1 MFGEKDKRA
10 RNTFCRALSNGPIIH
25 GSLMSKL
32 SKPAKPL
39 PSSVSPTGSKAY
51 QIAVRFRRVPI
62 MFRYLLSSTT
72 VTRHKLLIRF
82 SCIVVSAACMGCI
95 TPRMASSLPSPS
107 TEVTSPQQISRQEPD
122 VAEQKEQE
130 PNPSLLRASIG
141 LAFIDGEVLR
151 KSIYEL
157 SSPEFEGRLT
167 GTAGY
172 ALAARYSAERFRK
185 AGVQPGGSEGTFFQ
199 PFVVEANEV
208 TAPAM
213 LVIEHDGWRDPPF
226 RFGRDFVNR
235 GFTGSGHIENAQVV
249 FVGYGLVDEEKGWDD
264 YAGIDARDRV
274 ALMFMGTPSGTGDW
288 GEKSRPRFKATIARR
303 HGVTAIL
310 LIDDP
315 GENALSPIGS
325 VYHGDVGEHQA
336 DIPQLSIRNSIA
348 DDLLYGL
355 PHTAVS
361 LRQQINS
368 TGQPFSTS
376 LKTRVT
382 IKSTARY
389 VPEAVTWNVVGYIEG
404 SDPTVSD
411 EYVVVGAHL
420 DHVGNQSGVLFAGAQ
435 DNASGSVMVLAMAEA
450 MSKSPVKPR
459 RSVFFVL
466 FAGEELFLAG
476 SDYFA
481 SNPPWPIAKAVGMIN
496 LDMVGT
502 GPELRMD
509 GGATTPA
516 FQQMAIEAD
525 RLYGGFN
532 LADQNPTPAV
542 PGASDHS
549 AFINAGIPTIY
560 LHSRGAPGR
569 AHTPED
575 VASTID
581 YDAFFRTTRVVY
593 LTLFQIADRL

>member
-1 MFGEKDKRA
+1 MKINGLVFLLVLAGLFIFSGFSLFGQFTDDPNDRLYRFLSLWEEKGYIENVPPIRPYPPQLLKR
-10 RNTFCRALSNGPIIH
+10 
-25 GSLMSKL
+25 
-32 SKPAKPL
+32 
-39 PSSVSPTGSKAY
+39 
-51 QIAVRFRRVPI
+51 
-62 MFRYLLSSTT
+62 LLRE
-72 VTRHKLLIRF
+72 VQQVGERHDRK
-82 SCIVVSAACMGCI
+82 
-95 TPRMASSLPSPS
+95 
-107 TEVTSPQQISRQEPD
+107 
-122 VAEQKEQE
+122 VAEQYYGTLFPRDQGKDRDRLLKGALH
-130 PNPSLLRASIG
+130 PSFVAETMTETEDIYWKLAAHIDTLGSIG
-141 LAFIDGEVLR
+141 SYVA
-151 KSIYEL
+151 
-157 SSPEFEGRLT
+157 
-167 GTAGY
+167 
-172 ALAARYSAERFRK
+172 
-185 AGVQPGGSEGTFFQ
+185 
-199 PFVVEANEV
+199 
-208 TAPAM
+208 
-213 LVIEHDGWRDPPF
+213 
-226 RFGRDFVNR
+226 
-235 GFTGSGHIENAQVV
+235 FTGNFAYS
-249 FVGYGLVDEEKGWDD
+249 
-264 YAGIDARDRV
+264 
-274 ALMFMGTPSGTGDW
+274 
-288 GEKSRPRFKATIARR
+288 
-303 HGVTAIL
+303 

-336 DIPQLSIRNSIA
+336 DIPQLSIRNSVA
-348 DDLLYGL
+348 DDLLHGL

-368 TGQPFSTS
+368 TGQPFSMS

-389 VPEAVTWNVVGYIEG
+389 VPEAVTWNVVGYLEG

-420 DHVGNQSGVLFAGAQ
+420 DHVGNQAGVLFAGAQ
-435 DNASGSVMVLAMAEA
+435 DNASGSVMVLALAEA

-476 SDYFA
+476 SEYFA
-481 SNPPWPIAKAVGMIN
+481 SNPPWPISKAAGMIN

-516 FQQMAIEAD
+516 FQQMAVEAD

-532 LADQNPTPAV
+532 LADQSPTPAV

-549 AFINAGIPTIY
+549 AFINAGVPTIY
-560 LHSRGAPGR
+560 MHSRGASGR
-569 AHTPED
+569 VHTPED